1 VGQAPA
7 PRAASSAYEGF
18 GELGRLQAGES
29 RAGRLRRA
37 RPAACRRMVDDPRY
51 LHVCI
56 QLMDYV
62 VDAKPLL
69 KKMERNGI
77 GLKRASFIWLNALYY
92 DKHKRFNDAKKM
104 YNLGIQN
111 LTEPI
116 SELHK
121 AHEQFI
127 LRMESYKRRKDKLQ
141 ERMPRKA
148 DPSPNVSFVLMSCAR
163 WF

>member
-1 VGQAPA
+1 
-7 PRAASSAYEGF
+7 
-18 GELGRLQAGES
+18 
-29 RAGRLRRA
+29 
-37 RPAACRRMVDDPRY
+37 MVDDPRY

-104 YNLGIQN
+104 YNLGMQ
-111 LTEPI
+111 
-116 SELHK
+116 K
-121 AHEQFI
+121 
-127 LRMESYKRRKDKLQ
+127 
-141 ERMPRKA
+141 
-148 DPSPNVSFVLMSCAR
+148 
-163 WF
+163 